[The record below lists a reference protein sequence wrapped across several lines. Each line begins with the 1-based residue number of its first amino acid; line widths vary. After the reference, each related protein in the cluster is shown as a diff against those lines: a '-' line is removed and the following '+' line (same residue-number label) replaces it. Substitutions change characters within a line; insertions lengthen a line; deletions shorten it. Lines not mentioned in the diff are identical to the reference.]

1 VKTPAELTAALT
13 TDAEARA
20 FFARFAPSHQREYIK
35 WVGEAKQAATRQSRA
50 RKAVMMM
57 KEKAPAKSSSRS

>member
-13 TDAEARA
+13 TDAKAGA
-20 FFARFAPSHQREYIK
+20 LFARFAPSHQREYAR

-50 RKAVMMM
+50 RKAIAMM
-57 KEKAPAKSSSRS
+57 KEKAAAKSSSRS